1 MVPKPGARGG
11 EGRET
16 APGWGGAAWEPGALF
31 VTTDQPPGPE
41 EDTQGRVRTD
51 KWRQAAETAWLWR
64 AECPRGRSVEGVTFE
79 MALVRGRFQAEVQE
93 EGEA

>member
-16 APGWGGAAWEPGALF
+16 APGGWGWEPGALF

-51 KWRQAAETAWLWR
+51 KWRQAAETAWLWC

-79 MALVRGRFQAEVQE
+79 MALVQGRFQAEVQE

>member
-16 APGWGGAAWEPGALF
+16 APGGWGWALF

-64 AECPRGRSVEGVTFE
+64 TECPRGRSVEGVTFE

>member
-16 APGWGGAAWEPGALF
+16 APGRGAAWEPGALF

-64 AECPRGRSVEGVTFE
+64 TECPRGRSVEGVAFE

>member
-16 APGWGGAAWEPGALF
+16 APEGWGWEPGALF